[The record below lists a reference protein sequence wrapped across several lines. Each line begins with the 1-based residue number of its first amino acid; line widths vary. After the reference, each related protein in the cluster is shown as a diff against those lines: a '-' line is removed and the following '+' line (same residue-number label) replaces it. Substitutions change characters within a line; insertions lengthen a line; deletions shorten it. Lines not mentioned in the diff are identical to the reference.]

1 MTSKSVAVAFVAAQ
15 LLLFVGAAYAGAE
28 TPRVS
33 VPEPTTLG
41 LIGVGAAVMAFRAWR
56 KHGK

>member
-1 MTSKSVAVAFVAAQ
+1 VIAAVAAQ
-15 LLLFVGAAYAGAE
+15 LLLFVGAAYAGGE

-33 VPEPTTLG
+33 VPEPTTMG

>member
-1 MTSKSVAVAFVAAQ
+1 MTSKSVAVAAVAAQ
-15 LLLFVGAAYAGAE
+15 LLLVVGTAYAGGE

-33 VPEPTTLG
+33 VPEPTTMG